1 MRDRTNPQF
10 FEAIKADPHLQLS
23 PHERALYERDVHRKP
38 TRILLPIVRGLVIV
52 GIHIVRFIK
61 RILPFTIKSH
71 TLLNKMGVWFMR
83 DLISAEALEYII
95 RHFQYESALIN
106 FVADNCSSEHVQ
118 RVDLMPTHVNQLGDV
133 NGINAIILHD
143 INIYNHVIDTGSH
156 PEINV
161 KDTIPIDQIDFSA
174 LELPPI
180 DVEEHHRRWLT
191 LDIETS
197 AYIMVFF
204 LVLYLSDEEGERA
217 ALSLQFDESLMASL
231 SNLTGDKYFS
241 SLCPMKYTHW
251 LRYHFDVVKDLRW
264 HMMTIDY
271 AYNKLLEMKPGSNT
285 TADKNSHEENVVKEE
300 PLKQVDDGKV
310 RSSEHAGVRETEDA
324 VV

>member
-10 FEAIKADPHLQLS
+10 FEAIKADPHLLLS
-23 PHERALYERDVHRKP
+23 AHERALYEKDVHRKL
-38 TRILLPIVRGLVIV
+38 TRILLPVVRGLIIV
-52 GIHIVRFIK
+52 GIQIVRFIK

-83 DLISAEALEYII
+83 DLISPEALEYII

-161 KDTIPIDQIDFSA
+161 KERVPLDEINFSSLALPAIDTEA
-174 LELPPI
+174 
-180 DVEEHHRRWLT
+180 HHRRWLT

-204 LVLYLSDEEGERA
+204 LVLFLSDEEGERA

-231 SNLTGDKYFS
+231 SNLTGDNYFK

-271 AYNKLLEMKPGSNT
+271 AYNKLLKIKSDSAAEANVQTRQEDTSSDISN
-285 TADKNSHEENVVKEE
+285 NST
-300 PLKQVDDGKV
+300 VD
-310 RSSEHAGVRETEDA
+310 SEHANVAEAEDA